1 MRVFSFFHNEGRTMD
16 DLCYDCDGTGIRDL
30 LSGARC
36 WTCDGTGWVER
47 NEPDYEDEDFDE
59 EQEAEWTRG
68 FAE

>member
-1 MRVFSFFHNEGRTMD
+1 MD